1 MKKFLL
7 YVLCLSLLCGCSYAA
22 PQTDVSYSDGIYH
35 IVIPKEKAKKKV
47 KIYASSSLQ
56 TNEEIHKRSGA
67 ELTVNAGFFDPNN
80 GKTIS
85 YVVMDSQTMED
96 PMLNENIF
104 KNPVLRRN
112 ISKILD
118 RTEFRITDCNNKYR
132 YGIVP
137 HNTPV
142 PFACTVVESVQ
153 GGPLILPELRL
164 EEEFFIVKQDD
175 KIVRESCSVLH
186 KVARTIL
193 GIKDGDLHILII
205 TDDNPMDMYEVQA
218 LCKKLGFER
227 AMGLDG
233 GSSTSMDYKD
243 KYHVISIKGDGAGRK
258 LKSFITVYK

>member
-132 YGIVP
+132 YEIVP